1 MSRMFSIHTAAV
13 LSTAKMNPVGS
24 FITGAAKA
32 SAFHESF
39 HEKRAISV
47 QSFPNPGQAV
57 SGKRQNLACQTSN
70 GYEIGNYELKTP
82 LSFFRT
88 PANPGIARG
97 HSPCGAGKL
106 QAGKIPA
113 GQSFGLHEIAKECS
127 ERNMVAKIMAAFNEL
142 FENRT
147 ELAVVA

>member
-1 MSRMFSIHTAAV
+1 M
-13 LSTAKMNPVGS
+13 
-24 FITGAAKA
+24 
-32 SAFHESF
+32 
-39 HEKRAISV
+39 
-47 QSFPNPGQAV
+47 
-57 SGKRQNLACQTSN
+57 
-70 GYEIGNYELKTP
+70 
-82 LSFFRT
+82 
-88 PANPGIARG
+88 RG
-97 HSPCGAGKL
+97 WKL